1 MKSIIKIFNMESH
14 QDANIIQEAIVNN
27 SGVIA
32 TEISL
37 TKKEITVI
45 YNEIFLDIENII
57 NSIEDVGYIVI

>member
-1 MKSIIKIFNMESH
+1 MKSVIKICNMESN
-14 QDANIIQEAIVNN
+14 QDAKIIQDTVVKN

-45 YNEIFLDIENII
+45 YNEIFLKLERII
-57 NSIEDVGYIVI
+57 NSIEDLGYIVI